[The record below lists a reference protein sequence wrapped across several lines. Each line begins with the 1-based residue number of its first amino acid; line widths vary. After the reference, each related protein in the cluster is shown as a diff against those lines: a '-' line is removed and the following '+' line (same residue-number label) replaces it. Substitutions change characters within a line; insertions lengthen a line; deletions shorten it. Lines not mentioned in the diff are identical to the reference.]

1 MNGKNKILFSC
12 GDRSADNYLSLILK
26 NLQVLYPNL
35 ETIVLGGERSAHF
48 AKKFVE
54 DLVSYDAHGFFCSAS
69 TLFKLVSLLKKVEDI
84 IKDGVDAVVLLD
96 YYGFN
101 IKIAKIAKKYNVKVI
116 YYIPPQIWASRR
128 YRIEKI
134 KKYVDYIITI
144 YPFEKELYLQN
155 NIKTEFF
162 GHPLVDIISSD
173 EYPLNKN
180 NIGLFPG
187 SRKQVIK
194 WNLPEMLR
202 IITFYL
208 KNYSKEKKFFIFGFE
223 KYRILYKKI
232 IERHL
237 CKELRDNVEI
247 IYDGKFRSNIY
258 LAVSVSG
265 TNVLENLFYN
275 IPTIVIYK
283 MPTLLY
289 LVLKKIVYVD
299 NISLPNIIL
308 GEQIIPEFVQN
319 KIDIKKICSVID
331 ILYEDDN
338 IRKKIIENYEKV
350 KKILSGQKNVS
361 LKVAEKILEYVYG
374 KI

>member
-1 MNGKNKILFSC
+1 
-12 GDRSADNYLSLILK
+12 
-26 NLQVLYPNL
+26 
-35 ETIVLGGERSAHF
+35 
-48 AKKFVE
+48 
-54 DLVSYDAHGFFCSAS
+54 
-69 TLFKLVSLLKKVEDI
+69 
-84 IKDGVDAVVLLD
+84 
-96 YYGFN
+96 
-101 IKIAKIAKKYNVKVI
+101 
-116 YYIPPQIWASRR
+116 
-128 YRIEKI
+128 
-134 KKYVDYIITI
+134 
-144 YPFEKELYLQN
+144 
-155 NIKTEFF
+155 
-162 GHPLVDIISSD
+162 
-173 EYPLNKN
+173 
-180 NIGLFPG
+180 
-187 SRKQVIK
+187 
-194 WNLPEMLR
+194 
-202 IITFYL
+202 
-208 KNYSKEKKFFIFGFE
+208 
-223 KYRILYKKI
+223 
-232 IERHL
+232 L